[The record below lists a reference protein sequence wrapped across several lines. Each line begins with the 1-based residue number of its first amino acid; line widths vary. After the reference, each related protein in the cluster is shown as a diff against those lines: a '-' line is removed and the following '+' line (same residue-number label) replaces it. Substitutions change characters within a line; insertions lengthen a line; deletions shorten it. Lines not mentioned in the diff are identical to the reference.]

1 MAVLPALQGSGLGR
15 PVLDAL
21 LQAARERGEP
31 ALSLQAH
38 AAAQSFYAAAGF
50 VPQGSLYEEAGL
62 PHIVMTRRL

>member
-1 MAVLPALQGSGLGR
+1 
-15 PVLDAL
+15 VLDAL

-50 VPQGSLYEEAGL
+50 VPQGSLYEQAGL